1 LQKQKDKEVKSA
13 SHNSTMHLEIIIP
26 ERKIFEGEVNIV
38 TFPGSDGS
46 FQVMNHHAPLISLL
60 KDGVV
65 EYKSKD
71 LKEQIRITGGVV
83 EVLKNK
89 VILLADGIVK

>member
-1 LQKQKDKEVKSA
+1 
-13 SHNSTMHLEIIIP
+13 MYLEILTP
-26 ERKIFEGEVNIV
+26 EKKVFEGNVVIT

-46 FQVMNHHAPLISLL
+46 FQIMDNHAPLISLL
-60 KDGVV
+60 KEGRV

-71 LKEQIRITGGVV
+71 TTNSLLITGGVV

-89 VILLADGIVK
+89 VVLLADGIVKT